1 MCDRR
6 LCAGTVTIQC
16 EFSGFL
22 YNLPVTGA
30 GTSQI
35 RIFTREVRSLPQPLA
50 NKMSDSMNETVALI
64 PAYNEAATIRG
75 LVERVLKIVPE
86 VVVVDDG
93 SSDATAEKLGGLP
106 VTLLRNERNLGK
118 AASLWRGI
126 EFALSRGAQRVVTL
140 DGDGQHRPEDIARLL
155 SVSERFPGSIVIGAR
170 LHDKKNFPARR
181 YYANQFARFWI
192 SWAAGYPIADTQSG
206 FRVYPAALFARLRRS
221 DVAWNGFVFESEIL
235 IAAGSRGVRS
245 IAVAI
250 PGIYPKQARPSHFRP
265 VYDIARIVAMV
276 AGRLFRRG
284 MYPAGLW
291 RSLILPMA
299 IEAGA
304 DTTSLS
310 GLSDSRAAGKKP
322 ALPPSSEGH

>member
-1 MCDRR
+1 M
-6 LCAGTVTIQC
+6 
-16 EFSGFL
+16 F
-22 YNLPVTGA
+22 
-30 GTSQI
+30 
-35 RIFTREVRSLPQPLA
+35 FTRDVHCLPQPLV
-50 NKMSDSMNETVALI
+50 NKMPDSMNETVALI
-64 PAYNEAATIRG
+64 PAYNEAATIRD
-75 LVERVLKIVPE
+75 LVVRVLKIVPE

-93 SSDATAEKLGGLP
+93 SSDATAEQLSGLP

-155 SVSERFPGSIVIGAR
+155 NVSERFPGNIIIGAR

-265 VYDIARIVAMV
+265 VYDIARIVVMV

-291 RSLILPMA
+291 RSLNLPMA

-310 GLSDSRAAGKKP
+310 DRRAAGKNP
-322 ALPPSSEGH
+322 ASPPSSAGH

>member
-1 MCDRR
+1 MRAHKNR
-6 LCAGTVTIQC
+6 TK
-16 EFSGFL
+16 
-22 YNLPVTGA
+22 
-30 GTSQI
+30 
-35 RIFTREVRSLPQPLA
+35 IFTREAHALPQSEPPA
-50 NKMSDSMNETVALI
+50 TKMPNSMNGIVALI
-64 PAYNEAATIRG
+64 PAYNEAATIRD

-93 SSDATAEKLGGLP
+93 SSDATAEELSGLP

-118 AASLWRGI
+118 AASLWKGF
-126 EFALSRGAQRVVTL
+126 EYALSRGVQRVVTL

-155 SVSERFPGSIVIGAR
+155 STAERFPGNIVIGAR

-206 FRVYPAALFARLRRS
+206 FRVYPAALLTRLRRS
-221 DVAWNGFVFESEIL
+221 DVTWNGFVFESEIL

-265 VYDIARIVAMV
+265 VYDIARIVVMV
-276 AGRLFRRG
+276 AGQLLRRG
-284 MYPAGLW
+284 MYPVGLW
-291 RSLILPMA
+291 RSLNLPMA
-299 IEAGA
+299 IEVSA
-304 DTTSLS
+304 DMT
-310 GLSDSRAAGKKP
+310 GLYGSSDSNDAGKSP
-322 ALPPSSEGH
+322 ASSPPSAGR

>member
-1 MCDRR
+1 M
-6 LCAGTVTIQC
+6 
-16 EFSGFL
+16 
-22 YNLPVTGA
+22 P
-30 GTSQI
+30 
-35 RIFTREVRSLPQPLA
+35 
-50 NKMSDSMNETVALI
+50 DSMNETVALI
-64 PAYNEAATIRG
+64 PAYNEAATIRDV
-75 LVERVLKIVPE
+75 VERVLKIVPQ

-93 SSDATAEKLGGLP
+93 SSDATAGELSGLP

-140 DGDGQHRPEDIARLL
+140 DGDGQHRPQDIARLL
-155 SVSERFPGSIVIGAR
+155 SVSERFPDSIVIGAR

-206 FRVYPAALFARLRRS
+206 FRVYPAALFTHLRRS

-250 PGIYPKQARPSHFRP
+250 PGIYPKLARPSHFRP

-276 AGRLFRRG
+276 AGRLLRRG
-284 MYPAGLW
+284 MYPTGLW
-291 RSLILPMA
+291 RSLNLPMA

-304 DTTSLS
+304 DTAS
-310 GLSDSRAAGKKP
+310 LSDSRVAGKNS
-322 ALPPSSEGH
+322 ASPPSSAGH

>member
-1 MCDRR
+1 
-6 LCAGTVTIQC
+6 
-16 EFSGFL
+16 
-22 YNLPVTGA
+22 LPVTSA
-30 GTSQI
+30 GTSQTA
-35 RIFTREVRSLPQPLA
+35 IFTREENTLPQPEPSA
-50 NKMSDSMNETVALI
+50 NKMPESMNETVALI
-64 PAYNEAATIRG
+64 PAYNEAATIRD
-75 LVERVLKIVPE
+75 LVERVLKIVPA

-93 SSDATAEKLGGLP
+93 SSDATAEELNGLP

-118 AASLWRGI
+118 AASLWKGI
-126 EFALSRGAQRVVTL
+126 EYALSRGAQRVVTL

-155 SVSERFPGSIVIGAR
+155 STADRFPGSIVIGAR
-170 LHDKKNFPARR
+170 LHDKQNFPARR

-206 FRVYPAALFARLRRS
+206 FRVYPAALFTRLRRN

-265 VYDIARIVAMV
+265 VYDIARIVVMV
-276 AGRLFRRG
+276 AGRLLRRG

-291 RSLILPMA
+291 RSLNLPMA
-299 IEAGA
+299 IEAGT
-304 DTTSLS
+304 DMTSLS
-310 GLSDSRAAGKKP
+310 GLPDRRDAGKNP
-322 ALPPSSEGH
+322 ASPPSSAGH